1 MLNNWPAY
9 SLSPDGDLI
18 FIDGEDH
25 KNIINHLYDLVIANP
40 DDEIF
45 LQKVESFLPKNSYYL
60 FQRTN
65 SNNWAIMRSYT
76 SGYLC
81 TNYSDSNKKA
91 KCYISTT
98 SHDLSEIRKDS
109 YTASERKK
117 DSTEFAL
124 QQTNIKQKKIEIANI
139 PTPSNKIMIINI
151 APRDY
156 DAEGGLPKFKCYLLD
171 VPNNNTALYECYD
184 ESFKSNIAEEKILE
198 KQKEKEKDGGWYS
211 PWVDGTYPKK
221 PNIHFIYFDYIKT
234 DNNIE
239 L

>member
-25 KNIINHLYDLVIANP
+25 KNIIKHMYDLVIANP
-40 DDEIF
+40 DDERF

-109 YTASERKK
+109 YTAE
-117 DSTEFAL
+117 DINEL
-124 QQTNIKQKKIEIANI
+124 EELDLIKVTRDKKIKLI
-139 PTPSNKIMIINI
+139 
-151 APRDY
+151 
-156 DAEGGLPKFKCYLLD
+156 LLK
-171 VPNNNTALYECYD
+171 L
-184 ESFKSNIAEEKILE
+184 I
-198 KQKEKEKDGGWYS
+198 
-211 PWVDGTYPKK
+211 
-221 PNIHFIYFDYIKT
+221 
-234 DNNIE
+234 
-239 L
+239 